1 MKAAMLV
8 SLMMGGW
15 HFAHATWIYCKAY
28 AASFLIHDAW
38 LATQHNKDIN
48 KPWEWADTWPV
59 ADITIPSIDLKEI
72 ILSGDS
78 GSSLA
83 FGPGL
88 SFAGAAL
95 DDDGI
100 KLISGHRDTH
110 FRKLQHIN
118 INDVIFIK
126 TAKTVRQY
134 KVKDIGVIDSE
145 SYRIDSLDTDYDL
158 ILSTCYPFNAISP
171 GGKQRFIVGA
181 IEI

>member
-1 MKAAMLV
+1 MKTAMLV
-8 SLMMGGW
+8 SMMMGSW

-38 LATQHNKDIN
+38 LATLHNKDVN
-48 KPWEWADTWPV
+48 KPWSWADTWPV
-59 ADITIPSIDLKEI
+59 ADIAIPSIDLKEI

-78 GSSLA
+78 GASLA

-88 SFAGAAL
+88 SLAGDDL
-95 DDDGI
+95 DGNGV

-126 TAKTVRQY
+126 TAKGIRQY
-134 KVKDIGVIDSE
+134 RVKDIGVVDGETYWIDN
-145 SYRIDSLDTDYDL
+145 IDADYDL
-158 ILSTCYPFNAISP
+158 ILTTCYPFDALSAS
-171 GGKQRFIVGA
+171 GKQRFIVGT
-181 IEI
+181 IEV